1 MSDQRVFEGA
11 PGAPSSVPE
20 IFLAFLK
27 LGLSAFGG
35 PIAHV
40 GYMHNEFVVR
50 RRWLDEPTF
59 AQVLALCQFL
69 PGPASSQLGFSLGLM
84 RGGALGAIAAF
95 VAFTLPSVLLMFGM
109 VAALPHLDTAVAAAL
124 IHGLKLVAVV
134 VVAHGLIGMVRQLT
148 PDIPRAVIA
157 VCAALAILA
166 TQSAWMQLLTIVFG
180 AMAGRVFC
188 RHVAPKASSA
198 IPLRFGA
205 RWAPV
210 FMLLYLI
217 GLCTALY
224 LGRHA
229 LPTSTGIAAAFY
241 QAGALVFGGGHVVLP
256 LLQSATV
263 DTGWL
268 TPQSFLAG
276 YGAAQAMPGPMF
288 SLAAFLGAEANIGQ
302 PWLGGIV
309 AVLAIFLPGFL
320 LLMATLPVWA
330 RVANHP
336 RAVHAM
342 AGINAAVVGVLAAA
356 FVTPVCTQGLHSLWD
371 GMFAVIACVAM
382 LRYRVPAIWI
392 VGACLVYASAAAWS

>member
-1 MSDQRVFEGA
+1 
-11 PGAPSSVPE
+11 
-20 IFLAFLK
+20 
-27 LGLSAFGG
+27 
-35 PIAHV
+35 
-40 GYMHNEFVVR
+40 
-50 RRWLDEPTF
+50 
-59 AQVLALCQFL
+59 
-69 PGPASSQLGFSLGLM
+69 
-84 RGGALGAIAAF
+84 
-95 VAFTLPSVLLMFGM
+95 
-109 VAALPHLDTAVAAAL
+109 
-124 IHGLKLVAVV
+124 
-134 VVAHGLIGMVRQLT
+134 
-148 PDIPRAVIA
+148 
-157 VCAALAILA
+157 
-166 TQSAWMQLLTIVFG
+166 MQLLTIVFG

-205 RWAPV
+205 RRAPV

-268 TPQSFLAG
+268 TPQTFLAG

-288 SLAAFLGAEANIGQ
+288 SLAAFLGAEANVGQ
-302 PWLGGIV
+302 PWLGGLV

-336 RAVHAM
+336 RAVQAM

-356 FVTPVCTQGLHSLWD
+356 FVTPVCTQGLHSIWD
-371 GMFAVIACVAM
+371 GIFAVIACLVM
-382 LRYRVPAIWI
+382 LRYRVPAIGI

>member
-84 RGGALGAIAAF
+84 RGGSLGAIAAF

-134 VVAHGLIGMVRQLT
+134 VVAHGLIGMARQLT

-217 GLCTALY
+217 GLGTALY

-268 TPQSFLAG
+268 TPQTFLAG

-288 SLAAFLGAEANIGQ
+288 SLAAFLGAEANVGQ
-302 PWLGGIV
+302 PWLGGLV

-382 LRYRVPAIWI
+382 LGYRVPAIWI

>member
-11 PGAPSSVPE
+11 PGTPSAVPE

-40 GYMHNEFVVR
+40 GYMRNEFVVR

-59 AQVLALCQFL
+59 AQMLALCQFL

-134 VVAHGLIGMVRQLT
+134 VVAHGLIGMARQLT

-180 AMAGRVFC
+180 AMVGRVFC

-217 GLCTALY
+217 GLGTALY

-256 LLQSATV
+256 LLQSATA

-268 TPQSFLAG
+268 TPQTFLAG

-288 SLAAFLGAEANIGQ
+288 SLAAFLGAEANAGQ
-302 PWLGGIV
+302 PWLGGLV

-320 LLMATLPVWA
+320 LLVATLPVWA

-336 RAVHAM
+336 RAVQAM

-371 GMFAVIACVAM
+371 GIFAVIACVAM
-382 LRYRVPAIWI
+382 LRYRVPAIGI

>member
-11 PGAPSSVPE
+11 PGAPSAVPE

-35 PIAHV
+35 PIAHM
-40 GYMHNEFVVR
+40 GYMRNEFVVR

-134 VVAHGLIGMVRQLT
+134 VVAHGLIGMARQLT

-268 TPQSFLAG
+268 TPQTFLAG

-288 SLAAFLGAEANIGQ
+288 SLAAFLGAEANVGQ
-302 PWLGGIV
+302 PWLGGLV

-336 RAVHAM
+336 RAVQAM

-356 FVTPVCTQGLHSLWD
+356 FVMPVCTQGLHSLWD

>member
-288 SLAAFLGAEANIGQ
+288 SLAAFLGAEANVGQ